1 MEDDYQDLYL
11 KLGRASSRI
20 PSRIPARFEG
30 TLNGGGKFVRYS
42 DVASGSPEKP
52 MPPQARRSK
61 ILDLTGDRLGSDSQN
76 NLIRQVEK
84 LDGIE
89 DIRPIL
95 AGL

>member
-11 KLGRASSRI
+11 KLGRAS
-20 PSRIPARFEG
+20 SRIPARFEG